1 MAKRMVFLYAGN
13 NANGVAYNY
22 TEAQIGSFTNADEF
36 VIAASINNYLNNDT
50 ALNTHLN
57 AVVSL
62 AARTIN
68 KTGKHVW
75 LSLPYFPKGSPFTV
89 STYAPVAQKLISC
102 AATLKQKF
110 NGWMGSNTAFDTYVE
125 GFYIVNEHVDQES
138 GVKLNTSSLTTMKQH
153 PEVYTFATV
162 SDYVKGTLNKK
173 MLWCPYYGTGVTTND
188 TINSVGSIANKTNIF
203 DYVFIQPVYYFLRS
217 QDIFENLGAIRRSMR
232 DHRVYTRNGTV
243 VGGSKTSNTQI
254 GVQMEIDACYVNGRG
269 AAANRDAA
277 TSEDAQNRFSYYA
290 DCYNNTP
297 IPAVTNGNVYSNHAA
312 LPALSGYSKANA
324 HISFYCGAP
333 LSGNTQTI
341 QNNNTAYSVISS
353 IANNYLG

>member
-13 NANGVAYNY
+13 NANGIAYNY
-22 TEAQIGSFTNADEF
+22 SDAQLESFTNADEF

-68 KTGKHVW
+68 KTGGHVW

-89 STYAPVAQKLISC
+89 STYVPVAQKLISC

-110 NGWMGSNTAFDTYVE
+110 NGWMGSSTAFDTYVE

-153 PEVYTFATV
+153 PEVYTFYTV
-162 SDYVKGTLNKK
+162 SEYVHETLNKK
-173 MLWCPYYGTGVTTND
+173 MLWCPYYGTGATTND
-188 TINSVGSIANKTNIF
+188 TIDSVGSIANKTNIF

-232 DHRVYTRNGTV
+232 YHCVYTRDGKV
-243 VGGSKTSNTQI
+243 VGGRKESNTQI

-290 DCYNNTP
+290 DCYNNTF
-297 IPAVTNGNVYSNHAA
+297 IPKKTDGDKYSNHEE
-312 LPALSGYSKANA
+312 LPHWDEYSKANA

-341 QNNNTAYSVISS
+341 QNNNTAYSIISS
-353 IANNYLG
+353 IANNYLA